1 MFHARVWLC
10 MQSYNTKLAAELWEA
25 SEELAKIK

>member
-1 MFHARVWLC
+1 MATWLPRL
-10 MQSYNTKLAAELWEA
+10 QSYNTKLAAELWEV